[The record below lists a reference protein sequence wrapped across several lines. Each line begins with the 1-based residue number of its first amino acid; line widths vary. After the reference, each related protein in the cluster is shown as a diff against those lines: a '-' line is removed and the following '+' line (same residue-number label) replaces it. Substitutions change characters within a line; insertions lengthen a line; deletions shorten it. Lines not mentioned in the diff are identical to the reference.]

1 MLKAN
6 ILTLNDDKSNLFLFN
21 LKRNQGLC
29 QVFRCLYWQYANL
42 GKTNPNDMFQ
52 AAKRNWDNQDHA
64 KLPTKKT
71 IKTII
76 FDLNKTYID
85 YGTLA
90 WGGATRT
97 HLKDSLVHG
106 SGARNLNYVI

>member
-1 MLKAN
+1 M
-6 ILTLNDDKSNLFLFN
+6 
-21 LKRNQGLC
+21 
-29 QVFRCLYWQYANL
+29 
-42 GKTNPNDMFQ
+42 GKTHPNDMLQ
-52 AAKRNWDNQDHA
+52 VAKRNWDNQDHA
-64 KLPTKKT
+64 KLPTKQT

>member
-1 MLKAN
+1 MLTWEKH
-6 ILTLNDDKSNLFLFN
+6 IQMTCSKLQKGIGII
-21 LKRNQGLC
+21 KIMQ
-29 QVFRCLYWQYANL
+29 
-42 GKTNPNDMFQ
+42 
-52 AAKRNWDNQDHA
+52 
-64 KLPTKKT
+64 KLPTKQT